1 MVEIRVDLPDFKEF
15 LEDLHCGDTARDFLL
30 HIMGIGYTIDEL
42 KAGVD
47 IRTLTDECA
56 SDLAK
61 RYWVTVFLTEYQ
73 DYGEEPH

>member
-1 MVEIRVDLPDFKEF
+1 MVEVRVELPDFKEF
-15 LEDLHCGDTARDFLL
+15 LEDLRDGETARDFLL

-42 KAGVD
+42 KSGVD

-61 RYWVTVFLTEYQ
+61 RYWMTVFLTEYQ
-73 DYGEEPH
+73 DYGDVAH